1 MCQGRFAAHS
11 QHTTS
16 QDHLRQSSTAV
27 LGGKGVARLASS
39 TLSSV
44 NSIQDSV
51 CMRPNLR
58 PCRPHNVRPIGSSL
72 GVPGP
77 LPAHPGRAEA
87 PTASR
92 SWSTSNRRILPS
104 PLRSVRYGPG
114 STCRCHHTRY
124 PTYPRL
130 AVAPSAIRHPQCPQ
144 KPQHP
149 CRPCAQSPA
158 SSARLVSSLLFPCFA
173 FATRPA
179 QHCSDAPWRGAAAEE
194 TARLVPPWH
203 FCARTRPL
211 QSMPDL
217 ARPCRIIQHT
227 GPHGATRPGRGVCHN
242 RNPSAMS
249 SPASLCL
256 VSSSTP
262 LW

>member
-1 MCQGRFAAHS
+1 MCQGRFTAHS

-27 LGGKGVARLASS
+27 LGGRGVARLASS

-77 LPAHPGRAEA
+77 LPAHLGGAEA

-114 STCRCHHTRY
+114 SICRCHHTRY

-130 AVAPSAIRHPQCPQ
+130 AVAPSAIRNAHRSPSI
-144 KPQHP
+144 HVDHARNA
-149 CRPCAQSPA
+149 RPRPRALSRVYCFPA
-158 SSARLVSSLLFPCFA
+158 SHLPPGQLNTVQMPLGAARLQRK
-173 FATRPA
+173 RPA
-179 QHCSDAPWRGAAAEE
+179 LS
-194 TARLVPPWH
+194 LPWH
-203 FCARTRPL
+203 FCARTWPL